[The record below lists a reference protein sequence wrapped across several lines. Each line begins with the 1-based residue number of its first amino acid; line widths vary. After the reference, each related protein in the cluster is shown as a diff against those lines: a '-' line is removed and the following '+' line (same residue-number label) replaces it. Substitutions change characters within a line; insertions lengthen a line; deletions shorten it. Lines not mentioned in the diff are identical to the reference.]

1 MYFIFI
7 ICVVLLLVYSY
18 RTANSDILNPACI
31 LCGFIVLAQ
40 MLAFSLYDYWDL
52 ANYGAQTVLVFIIG
66 IFSFVVGCLMAT
78 RTNMHRYAFHLN
90 RKSFSGIVRIS
101 NFSYFFFHTIL
112 LLSLLLFYMYYRSHV
127 SDFSAE
133 MFAEYKEFRTEE
145 DQGIPA
151 YVNICYKYI
160 QMMAHLDMFI
170 FINNMFYKKSVF
182 ILKFLL
188 SPIFFSLVAILNANR
203 GDLLMF
209 VMASF
214 ACWYILYLRIR
225 GFSDTL
231 SKKVLKYGGIC
242 GGAFLLL
249 FWGLVFI
256 FQADNDIAQASAQMY
271 ITCYISGPIGSF
283 DLYLKQG
290 GLPCKWFGQ
299 ETFVALNNNLSAL
312 FDLPYKSQRYLE
324 FRNTGAYSVVN
335 IYSVFR
341 RLFHDF
347 GYAGM
352 IFFSFFQGWFT
363 TKFYKY
369 VVTKRYHTNVDFSLC
384 IYCFFFFT
392 IIYAWIE
399 DFFYSSNFSI
409 SGIVK
414 VVMLYVLYKL
424 YFTGSKVFLKKP
436 KV

>member
-18 RTANSDILNPACI
+18 RSVNNDILNPACI
-31 LCGFIVLAQ
+31 LCGFIVIAL
-40 MLAFSLYDYWDL
+40 LFAFHLYDYWNL
-52 ANYGAQTVLVFIIG
+52 ANYGFQTVLVFVIG
-66 IFSFVVGCLMAT
+66 ISSFVVGCLIAT
-78 RTNMHRYAFHLN
+78 RTNMHRSTFHLN
-90 RKSFSGIVRIS
+90 SKSFSGIVRIS
-101 NFSYFFFHTIL
+101 TFSYFFFHTLL

-127 SDFSAE
+127 SDFSAD
-133 MFAEYKEFRTEE
+133 MFSEYKEFRTEE

-170 FINNMFYKKSVF
+170 FINNMFYKKSISIF
-182 ILKFLL
+182 KFLL
-188 SPIFFSLVAILNANR
+188 SPIVFSLVAILSANR
-203 GDLLMF
+203 GDLLTFM
-209 VMASF
+209 MASF

-225 GFSDTL
+225 GFSDRFP
-231 SKKVLKYGGIC
+231 KKVLKYGGIV

-249 FWGLVFI
+249 FWSLVFI
-256 FQADNDIAQASAQMY
+256 LQADNDIAQASAQKY
-271 ITCYISGPIGSF
+271 ITSYISGPVASF

-299 ETFVALNNNLSAL
+299 ETFVALNNNLAAL

-324 FRNTGAYSVVN
+324 FRSTATYSVVN
-335 IYSVFR
+335 IYSAFR

-363 TKFYKY
+363 TKFYAY
-369 VVTKRYHTNVDFSLC
+369 VVTKKYRTNVDLPLC
-384 IYCFFFFT
+384 IYCFFFNT
-392 IIYAWIE
+392 IIYTWID

-409 SGIVK
+409 SGLVK
-414 VVMLYVLYKL
+414 VTMLVILYKM
-424 YFTGSKVFLKKP
+424 YFLGSRVQAKVLK
-436 KV
+436 